1 MQVGL
6 DLVYWQSVAPRA
18 ELLAL
23 AAASGCDA
31 VNLALTPGFCDPTQE
46 AEVEAT
52 RARVMA
58 LGLAVPSLTVPRHV
72 ACVPGA
78 EAEFRAC
85 FALCASL
92 APRFDAHVLA
102 VWPHRPEGVSPE
114 VAKAKLA
121 ENMQAVLPLAEAAGC
136 VIALEF
142 EPGVTIERYAEA
154 AVFVDGIDP
163 RVQLTADTYHIH
175 RAGDDLYEATRTLGP
190 RLADLHLSGSHR
202 GEPGSPGD
210 ECDYVGFLRGARE
223 AGYDGALILQY
234 RIPPDPA
241 ESLQRAV
248 AVTRRALAEAG

>member
-1 MQVGL
+1 MQIGL

-31 VNLALTPGFCDPTQE
+31 VNLALTPGFCDPNQE

-52 RARVMA
+52 RERVTA

-72 ACVPGA
+72 ACLPGA
-78 EAEFRAC
+78 EAEFREIFAAC
-85 FALCASL
+85 AAL
-92 APRFDAHVLA
+92 APRFGAHVLA
-102 VWPHRPEGVSPE
+102 VWPYRPEGVPPE
-114 VAKAKLA
+114 AAKEKLA
-121 ENMQAVLPLAEAAGC
+121 ENLRAVLPLAEAAGC

-154 AVFVDGIDP
+154 AAFVDGLGP

-175 RAGDDLYEATRTLGP
+175 RAGDDLYEAARRLGP

-210 ECDYVGFLRGARE
+210 ACDYVGFLRGARE
-223 AGYDGALILQY
+223 AGYGGALILQY
-234 RIPPDPA
+234 RVPPDPA
-241 ESLQRAV
+241 ESLKRAV
-248 AVTRRALAEAG
+248 AATRQAWAEAG